1 MFVKLAVVVFVSAV
15 LAGVAVL
22 LRYGMDKHTPQVEG
36 KKRRNILLV
45 YVIAIAATLVG
56 GGVSGVAGGDALYFC
71 FLVCPAL
78 FAVFYSVIIS
88 AGKAHR
94 KAAVGVVAGVVVFG
108 AGLMLIP
115 VGVSSTSDLD
125 ASLTGGKLSI
135 SGNYGEDITL
145 TDIKEVRLV
154 EALPQIGIRTN
165 GYSFGGVNLG
175 RFRTEEGSS
184 VWLHSY
190 SEAGPFIRITTNDG
204 RTHYLNSKEP
214 SQTKSLFHRLK
225 ENICE

>member
-1 MFVKLAVVVFVSAV
+1 M
-15 LAGVAVL
+15 
-22 LRYGMDKHTPQVEG
+22 
-36 KKRRNILLV
+36 
-45 YVIAIAATLVG
+45 
-56 GGVSGVAGGDALYFC
+56 
-71 FLVCPAL
+71 
-78 FAVFYSVIIS
+78 
-88 AGKAHR
+88 
-94 KAAVGVVAGVVVFG
+94 VAGVVVFG